1 MRHVWVALVALLL
14 RRPLFTGTIATLLV
28 VGLGL
33 AVASPGIRWRASA
46 ASTGEAAFAAEQ
58 ASTPDEAAV
67 ARDPVSDF
75 ALTDQ
80 DGRRVRLREQAG
92 KVVLVN
98 FVTTRCTTAC
108 VQVTRELRGLQQALG
123 DRMGREVRFFSI
135 GLDPGRDTSAALR
148 SFARRHG
155 VDFGSWAFLS
165 GTAQE
170 LEAARGAF
178 GALAMQIPRG
188 QGHTLHEFAHT
199 TVTYLVDRRG
209 VLRKKLTPG
218 FLTLTGLHEVETVLA
233 SSSEVRRIP

>member
-1 MRHVWVALVALLL
+1 MRRIWIALEVLLL
-14 RRPLFTGTIATLLV
+14 RRPLFAGTVAALLV

-33 AVASPGIRWRASA
+33 VVASPGIKWRSSEASPE
-46 ASTGEAAFAAEQ
+46 EAE
-58 ASTPDEAAV
+58 V

-80 DGRRVRLREQAG
+80 NGRRVRLREQVG

-135 GLDPGRDTSAALR
+135 GLDPGRDTLAALR

-165 GTAQE
+165 GTPQE

-188 QGHTLHEFAHT
+188 QGHTLHEFEHT
-199 TVTYLVDRRG
+199 TVAYLVDRRG

-233 SSSEVRRIP
+233 SSF

>member
-1 MRHVWVALVALLL
+1 MRRIWIALEVLLL
-14 RRPLFTGTIATLLV
+14 RRPLFAGTVAALLV

-33 AVASPGIRWRASA
+33 VVASPGIKWRSSEASPE
-46 ASTGEAAFAAEQ
+46 EAAFAAER
-58 ASTPDEAAV
+58 ASALDEAAV

-80 DGRRVRLREQAG
+80 NGRRVRLREQVG

-135 GLDPGRDTSAALR
+135 GLDPGRDTLAALR

-165 GTAQE
+165 GTPQE

-188 QGHTLHEFAHT
+188 QGHTLHEFEHT
-199 TVTYLVDRRG
+199 TVAYLVDRRG

-233 SSSEVRRIP
+233 SSF